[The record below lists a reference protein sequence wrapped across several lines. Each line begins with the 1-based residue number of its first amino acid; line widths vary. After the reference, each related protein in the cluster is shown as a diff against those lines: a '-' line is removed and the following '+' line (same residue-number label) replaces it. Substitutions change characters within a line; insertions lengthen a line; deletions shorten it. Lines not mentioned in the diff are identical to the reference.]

1 MIESK
6 IINVTIIRFNIIRG
20 WCFYKQKRIYDNT
33 KNKVAQCEARTRDPG
48 IKSPML
54 YRLS

>member
-1 MIESK
+1 MYSG
-6 IINVTIIRFNIIRG
+6 VTSCG
-20 WCFYKQKRIYDNT
+20 
-33 KNKVAQCEARTRDPG
+33 ARTRDPG